1 MRRMP
6 NTMRVGGAAALP
18 AYVAERGGSAQRV
31 LHEAG
36 LVAADLREPQA
47 WLDIDRLGV
56 LHEAAAHEL
65 GDPNFGLHF
74 GQATPLHAYGL
85 LSHVVLH
92 APTVRIALNNLVR
105 FANHLAGVWAA
116 SLVHDARHVRMGFTY
131 VTDRPDA
138 YRQYVE
144 SIGAVLCVMM
154 KTLAGTTWTPRE
166 VCFQHSIGQAKRRPS
181 VILEAPV
188 RFERPA
194 NEIVFAASTLDTVVV
209 GADRTLLPMFE
220 ERANELTGAALVTP
234 EIGASGDRLVA
245 AVQEEVVRCLC
256 DGPPQLARIARTLAM
271 SSRTLQRELQRR
283 GVRFKTL
290 VNETRHRLSLV
301 YLERPELSVT
311 EIAFLLGYAEL
322 SAFDRAFRRA
332 AGVSPRAWRSASR

>member
-1 MRRMP
+1 
-6 NTMRVGGAAALP
+6 
-18 AYVAERGGSAQRV
+18 
-31 LHEAG
+31 
-36 LVAADLREPQA
+36 
-47 WLDIDRLGV
+47 
-56 LHEAAAHEL
+56 
-65 GDPNFGLHF
+65 
-74 GQATPLHAYGL
+74 
-85 LSHVVLH
+85 
-92 APTVRIALNNLVR
+92 
-105 FANHLAGVWAA
+105 
-116 SLVHDARHVRMGFTY
+116 
-131 VTDRPDA
+131 
-138 YRQYVE
+138 
-144 SIGAVLCVMM
+144 
-154 KTLAGTTWTPRE
+154 
-166 VCFQHSIGQAKRRPS
+166 VCFQHSIGQANRRPS